1 MTASAPPAA
10 AAMTDVDQPD
20 RRDVEFRTWLDSIWY
35 LPEGSRER
43 ESAAASLYEAV
54 NQIAAWA
61 VRRYGVH
68 TVDPSDV
75 SQEVMLRLVPVATAV
90 SATRARR
97 YVIRI
102 VVNVVLDV
110 RRAPDARLE
119 PLPTGDGALERW
131 TGTAPSL
138 QAPDVGVGRVV
149 LRRDLAAVH
158 LHRAMPFAS
167 YLGERRR
174 WMTPVQPGDPPRAER
189 RQWCRTFEELRRVAG
204 LDRRGRPL
212 SAAGEDDT
220 ANDWLISRNATREEA
235 TIAAVAAAAQGAA
248 LRLVQRLRSSAPKGQ
263 AVINLVDLVM
273 GGAAPGAVRHAS
285 LDSEIDARRALLSQA
300 LTSVRSAY
308 PSARVFEADVNAAA
322 LMPVV
327 SRIRARWYQRHK
339 TAFDKLVASSVESL
353 RGRVYAESVAWGAVG
368 ALGELCKDERR
379 RMRLRDLFEEYL

>member
-1 MTASAPPAA
+1 MTHS
-10 AAMTDVDQPD
+10 DEPD
-20 RRDVEFRTWLDSIWY
+20 RRDVEFRSWLDAIWY
-35 LPEGSRER
+35 LPDGSRER
-43 ESAAASLYEAV
+43 EAAAASLYVAV
-54 NQIAAWA
+54 IEIATWA
-61 VRRYGVH
+61 VRRYAVK

-75 SQEVMLRLVPVATAV
+75 AQEVILRLVPVATAV
-90 SATRARR
+90 NATRARR

-119 PLPTGDGALERW
+119 PMPEGESALDRW
-131 TGTAPSL
+131 TGTGPSL
-138 QAPDVGVGRVV
+138 QAPDVQAGRVV

-158 LHRAMPFAS
+158 LHRAMPLAA

-212 SAAGEDDT
+212 SAAGEDDI

-248 LRLVQRLRSSAPKGQ
+248 LRLIQRLRATAPKGQ
-263 AVINLVDLVM
+263 TVTTLIDLVM
-273 GGAAPGAVRHAS
+273 GAAAPGAVRHAS
-285 LDSEIDARRALLSQA
+285 LDSEIDARRALLSHA

-308 PSARVFEADVNAAA
+308 SSAREFEADVNAAA

-339 TAFDKLVASSVESL
+339 TAFDKLVASSIESL
-353 RGRVYAESVAWGAVG
+353 RLRVYAESVAWGAVV